1 MARQIDNVNPILF
14 NAAYDSAGALYG
26 IYETIS
32 LVPDDHEVE
41 VTIDEISSTQLRIAD
56 FTHDGTLRN
65 VYGFSIDS
73 AGDLTA
79 WTRVGSTSQS
89 TTVAQS
95 TLPADQWT
103 DADFVAIAVTSGA
116 SAPTPA
122 SVTAA
127 TQQGGRVIRVKIRKD
142 DAHPIDMSRVRKP

>member
-26 IYETIS
+26 IYETVS

-56 FTHDGTLRN
+56 FTYSGILRN
-65 VYGFSIDS
+65 VYAFSIDS
-73 AGDLTA
+73 AGGLTA
-79 WTRVGSTSQS
+79 WSRVGSTSQGP
-89 TTVAQS
+89 TIAQS
-95 TLPADQWT
+95 SLPAEQWT
-103 DADFVAIAVTSGA
+103 DIDFVAIAVTNGS
-116 SAPTPA
+116 SAPTPG

-142 DAHPIDMSRVRKP
+142 DAHPIGTTHGRKP